1 MTAPTTFSVPLAMSP
16 VEQLLP
22 LARAAESFG
31 YAAVAL
37 PDAVFYP
44 ETASAD
50 YPYSADGR
58 RFWKPETPFVEPFVA
73 IAAMAAVTERLRF
86 YTNVYKL
93 PLRSPLLVAKE
104 VSSLAVLSGDRFE
117 FGVGLAWIPEEFA
130 YTQTDK
136 STRGRRVDEAIEIIR
151 TVCGGAGPRWV
162 EHHGEHYD
170 FDKVMISPAPDAA
183 VPILG
188 SGHSDPA
195 IRRSALRCDG
205 WVSTQATLEEL
216 RRVVGELVAV
226 RAAEGRSAEPFEV
239 KALCTEAFD
248 LDSFRRVAAI
258 EGVTDIQV
266 LPWYFYGGDVHDLQ
280 VRIDALERFAEEVVA
295 RFDD

>member
-1 MTAPTTFSVPLAMSP
+1 MTGPVTFSVPLAMSP
-16 VEQLLP
+16 AEQMVP

-31 YAAVAL
+31 YGAIAV
-37 PDAVFYP
+37 PDAVFFP

-50 YPYSADGR
+50 YPYSADGS
-58 RFWKPETPFVEPFVA
+58 RFWSPDTPFVEPFLA

-93 PLRSPLLVAKE
+93 PLRNPLLVAKE
-104 VSSLAVLSGDRFE
+104 VSSLAVLSGDRFDL
-117 FGVGLAWIPEEFA
+117 GIGLAWIPEEFA

-136 STRGRRVDEAIEIIR
+136 STRGKRVDEAIEIIR
-151 TVCGGAGPRWV
+151 AVCAGDGPTWV

-170 FDKVMISPAPDAA
+170 FDNVMISPAPEAP

-188 SGHSDPA
+188 SGHSEPA
-195 IRRSALRCDG
+195 LRRSALRCDG
-205 WVSTQATLEEL
+205 WISTQATHDEL
-216 RRVVGELVAV
+216 SRVVGELLAR
-226 RAAEGRSAEPFEV
+226 RAAEGRASEPFDV
-239 KALCTEAFD
+239 KALCTEAHD

-258 EGVTDIQV
+258 DGVTDLQV

>member
-1 MTAPTTFSVPLAMSP
+1 MSEQVTFSVPLAMSRAEWM
-16 VEQLLP
+16 VP

-31 YAAVAL
+31 YDSVAL
-37 PDAVFYP
+37 PDAVFFP

-50 YPYSADGR
+50 YPYSADGD
-58 RFWKPETPFVEPFVA
+58 RFWAPETPFVDPFIA
-73 IAAMAAVTERLRF
+73 IAAMAAATERLGF

-104 VSSLAVLSGDRFE
+104 VSSLAVLSTNRFE
-117 FGVGLAWIPEEFA
+117 FGIGLAWIPEEFQ

-136 STRGRRVDEAIEIIR
+136 STRGKRADEAIEIIR
-151 TVCGGAGPRWV
+151 AVCSAGGPTWV

-170 FDKVMISPAPDAA
+170 FDKVMISPAPGTP

-188 SGHSDPA
+188 SGHSAPA

-205 WVSTQATLEEL
+205 WISTQSTFDEL
-216 RRVVGELVAV
+216 ARVVGELRTI
-226 RAAEGRSAEPFEV
+226 RAADNRGAEPFEV
-239 KALCTEAFD
+239 KALCTEAHD
-248 LDSFRRVAAI
+248 LDSFRRAASI
-258 EGVTDIQV
+258 DGVTDLQV
-266 LPWYFYGGDVHDLQ
+266 LPWFFYGGDVQDLQ
-280 VRIDALERFAEEVVA
+280 VRLDALERFAEEVVA